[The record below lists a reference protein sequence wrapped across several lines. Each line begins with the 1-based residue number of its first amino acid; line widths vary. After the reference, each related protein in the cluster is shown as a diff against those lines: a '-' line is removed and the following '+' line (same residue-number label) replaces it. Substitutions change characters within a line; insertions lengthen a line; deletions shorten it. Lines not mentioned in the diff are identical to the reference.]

1 MRKEIALVGC
11 GMGTPG
17 SLTVEGKCRIEEAEV
32 LIGPERLIKPYSDSK
47 KEIWV
52 QYRAEQIRGMLFE
65 DMSYI
70 ENLCFLL
77 GEKTQG
83 IWSDRGL
90 RKKKMQCI
98 YAITT
103 MEI

>member
-47 KEIWV
+47 KRDMGSV
-52 QYRAEQIRGMLFE
+52 PGGTDPGDHRALSQTAVCGSPVRRYRILQ
-65 DMSYI
+65 
-70 ENLCFLL
+70 
-77 GEKTQG
+77 
-83 IWSDRGL
+83 
-90 RKKKMQCI
+90 
-98 YAITT
+98 
-103 MEI
+103 